1 MPRRPA
7 PSQQLLYRAG
17 QSELEGACSDSQVD
31 GAHTSRRYVTAQ
43 INLRRAHRIIQLPLL
58 QACPRK
64 ACMNPK
70 SFLVFALVAAGVAAA
85 YFWNSY
91 LGLRLFE
98 VAMVVALSLIVV
110 DACPNPREHVCD
122 PARP

>member
-31 GAHTSRRYVTAQ
+31 GAHTFRRYVTAQ
-43 INLRRAHRIIQLPLL
+43 INLRHARRIIQPPR
-58 QACPRK
+58 AGPRK